1 MLTNLKKLDLSFNY
15 IEKIENLEKLVH
27 IESLSL
33 YNNLITKIENMEE
46 LEKLKVLS
54 IGNNSIGEVKG
65 IERFR
70 FLQKLYSLN
79 MEGNPIAEDAE
90 KPLRT
95 YIAAVLPNLK
105 YYNYAYIKNE
115 EREKG
120 NEQFA

>member
-33 YNNLITKIENMEE
+33 YNNLISNIENLDD
-46 LEKLKVLS
+46 LENLKILS
-54 IGNNSIGEVKG
+54 IGNNNIVEVKG

-70 FLQKLYSLN
+70 FLKKLYSLN
-79 MEGNPIAEDAE
+79 LEGNPIAENSD

-105 YYNYAYIKNE
+105 FYNYTYIKNE

-120 NEQFA
+120 LEQFS